1 MHKWELECSISLS
14 AEEWKDSINNLRK
27 CTISLTVRETAT
39 KLFTRWYYTPNKLHT
54 FSLQYLK
61 LVLEDVYR
69 RALSH
74 IFSGTVKKYHKYGK
88 IQETSPS
95 VSQAFRYP
103 LNYPIVCYSCLS
115 QVSPFNHH
123 MRLIQT
129 ISVSI
134 QWLVAFHWKSPS
146 VPLMLL
152 KTRIN
157 NIIFMEKLY
166 HTLYNTMRIYN
177 KKMELLV

>member
-1 MHKWELECSISLS
+1 MEEKLTYMHKWELECSISLS

-88 IQETSPS
+88 I
-95 VSQAFRYP
+95 
-103 LNYPIVCYSCLS
+103 
-115 QVSPFNHH
+115 
-123 MRLIQT
+123 
-129 ISVSI
+129 
-134 QWLVAFHWKSPS
+134 
-146 VPLMLL
+146 
-152 KTRIN
+152 
-157 NIIFMEKLY
+157 
-166 HTLYNTMRIYN
+166 
-177 KKMELLV
+177 